1 MIASNVHKILLNR
14 YNYKGFSLNSIR
26 FQTKSEIISNNYYQK
41 QMKYQKNVPS
51 CRVIYYS
58 TGTPNPNVTSSS
70 SSSSTTTTTTSGPD
84 VTSSTYSESK
94 ISGIVDKTI
103 NLESNNVQEEDVSA
117 MSKTTTSKKKNKE
130 TFSEI
135 LEKKSRYAPPVYFIV
150 NVIIFLI
157 SLAMA
162 YPFHLET
169 YMPPPE
175 GSPTHTWFSK
185 FVINTIVASTFS
197 LIVLS
202 PIRLPLVLRICKR
215 LEASAAS
222 TKK

>member
-1 MIASNVHKILLNR
+1 MSKVS
-14 YNYKGFSLNSIR
+14 Y
-26 FQTKSEIISNNYYQK
+26 NNYHQT
-41 QMKYQKNVPS
+41 QLKYQKNIPYCSV
-51 CRVIYYS
+51 VYYS
-58 TGTPNPNVTSSS
+58 TGTPNPTSPSA
-70 SSSSTTTTTTSGPD
+70 STTTTTKTTGPE
-84 VTSSTYSESK
+84 VNTSTYSESK
-94 ISGIVDKTI
+94 ISASFENTI
-103 NLESNNVQEEDVSA
+103 NVESNNVQEEA
-117 MSKTTTSKKKNKE
+117 SKKKKKKKKKE

-135 LEKKSRYAPPVYFIV
+135 LEKKSRYAPPVYFMVSTIL
-150 NVIIFLI
+150 FLI
-157 SLAMA
+157 ALAVA

-169 YMPPPE
+169 YMPLPE

-202 PIRLPLVLRICKR
+202 PFRLPLVLRICKR